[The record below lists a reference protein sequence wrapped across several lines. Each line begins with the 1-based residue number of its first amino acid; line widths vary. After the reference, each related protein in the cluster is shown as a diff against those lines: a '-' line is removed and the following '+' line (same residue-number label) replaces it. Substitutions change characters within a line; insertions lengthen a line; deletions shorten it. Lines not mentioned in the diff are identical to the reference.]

1 MLLPILMALA
11 ASEPVASPVWIS
23 RPNGEQIAQVYPR
36 KALEEQLSGSVIFN
50 CIWNEDGRPINCVV
64 ESETP
69 EGAGFLEAGL
79 ALSKGFHARST
90 LQDGSPISGR
100 PYRLPIRFV
109 PPTTAVDAVK
119 IVSPTGGTGK
129 VTLNCRT
136 DSESRLDNCFIQGE
150 PSGDL
155 GQAALNLIDEANA
168 SRPGSTRE
176 RQSYARIRLPIIFVA
191 P

>member
-1 MLLPILMALA
+1 M
-11 ASEPVASPVWIS
+11 
-23 RPNGEQIAQVYPR
+23 
-36 KALEEQLSGSVIFN
+36 EEQLSGNVVFN
-50 CIWNEDGRPINCVV
+50 CTWNEDGRPINCVV

-69 EGAGFLEAGL
+69 TGAGFLEAGL

-90 LQDGSPISGR
+90 LEDGSPITGR

-109 PPTTAVDAVK
+109 PPTTGVDAIK
-119 IVSPTGGTGK
+119 IVRPTGGVGK

-136 DSESRLDNCFIQGE
+136 NSDARLDNCFVEGE
-150 PSGDL
+150 PGDGL

-168 SRPGSTRE
+168 SRPASTRG

>member
-1 MLLPILMALA
+1 MLLPFLMAIA
-11 ASEPVASPVWIS
+11 ASEPVTSPVWIS

-36 KALEEQLSGSVIFN
+36 KALEEQLSGNVVFN
-50 CIWNEDGRPINCVV
+50 CTWNEDGRPINCVV

-69 EGAGFLEAGL
+69 TGAGFLEAGL

-90 LQDGSPISGR
+90 LEDGSPITGR

-109 PPTTAVDAVK
+109 PPTTEVGAIK
-119 IVSPTGGTGK
+119 IVTPTGGIGK

-136 DSESRLDNCFIQGE
+136 DSDARLDNCFIHGE
-150 PSGDL
+150 TDHGL

-168 SRPGSTRE
+168 LRPESTRE